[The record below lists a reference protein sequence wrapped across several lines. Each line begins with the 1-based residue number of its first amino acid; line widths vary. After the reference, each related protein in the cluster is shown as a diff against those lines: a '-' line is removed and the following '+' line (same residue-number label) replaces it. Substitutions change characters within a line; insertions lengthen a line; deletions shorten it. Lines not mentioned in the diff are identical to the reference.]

1 MLAHFKAFVNNF
13 SPIICQ
19 FRQRNVIFL
28 PFLKNFSCFCTII
41 NKKAEL
47 LDHFKPVCSAY
58 FMLIKF
64 LCLEI
69 FENYY
74 IKALVIRALFIVC
87 ATHSPGKKRRLEQ
100 SFNKPYSKGILYF
113 LMVKGDKIG
122 TAKEI
127 EHKIFKELI

>member
-1 MLAHFKAFVNNF
+1 MLAHFKAVVNNF

-47 LDHFKPVCSAY
+47 SDHLGPVCSAY

-64 LCLEI
+64 LRLKI
-69 FENYY
+69 LENYH
-74 IKALVIRALFIVC
+74 IKALVIGALFIVC
-87 ATHSPGKKRRLEQ
+87 ATHSPGKKRRLKQ

-113 LMVKGDKIG
+113 LVVKGDKIG

-127 EHKIFKELI
+127 EHKIFE